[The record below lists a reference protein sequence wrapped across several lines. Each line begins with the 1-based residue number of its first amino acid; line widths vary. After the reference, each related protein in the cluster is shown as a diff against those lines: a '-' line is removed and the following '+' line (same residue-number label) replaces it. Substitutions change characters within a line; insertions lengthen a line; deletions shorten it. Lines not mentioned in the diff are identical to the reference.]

1 MTVDGTEVAEIMLK
15 LHTEKNDLTYEIKQN
30 ASRSVMEQVQIV
42 RKVNN
47 LEIISK
53 LMNSVAKQCGCR
65 VKYNADEGGIN
76 FYGDAAYQ
84 KYIVEETLSFFQAA

>member
-1 MTVDGTEVAEIMLK
+1 
-15 LHTEKNDLTYEIKQN
+15 
-30 ASRSVMEQVQIV
+30 MEQVRIVCQI
-42 RKVNN
+42 NN

-65 VKYNADEGGIN
+65 VKYNPEDGGIH
-76 FYGDAAYQ
+76 FFGDTSYQ

>member
-1 MTVDGTEVAEIMLK
+1 
-15 LHTEKNDLTYEIKQN
+15 
-30 ASRSVMEQVQIV
+30 MEQVKIV
-42 RKVNN
+42 NKINN

-65 VKYNADEGGIN
+65 VKFNPENGAIC
-76 FYGDAAYQ
+76 FYGDATCQ

>member
-1 MTVDGTEVAEIMLK
+1 MD
-15 LHTEKNDLTYEIKQN
+15 
-30 ASRSVMEQVQIV
+30 QVRIF
-42 RKVNN
+42 RNINN

-65 VKYNADEGGIN
+65 VKYNPESGSIL
-76 FYGDAAYQ
+76 FFGDMACQ

>member
-1 MTVDGTEVAEIMLK
+1 
-15 LHTEKNDLTYEIKQN
+15 
-30 ASRSVMEQVQIV
+30 MEQVHIV
-42 RKVNN
+42 HKVNN

-65 VKYNADEGGIN
+65 VKYCAEDGCIR
-76 FYGDAAYQ
+76 FYGDTACQ

>member
-1 MTVDGTEVAEIMLK
+1 
-15 LHTEKNDLTYEIKQN
+15 
-30 ASRSVMEQVQIV
+30 MEQVQIV
-42 RKVNN
+42 HKINN

-65 VKYNADEGGIN
+65 VKYNPDSGRIR
-76 FYGDAAYQ
+76 FYGDDSCQ